1 MKKKIIRIILILALL
16 AGGFYYYKQQNKED
30 AQQGTLY
37 GNVEIRQTNLSFQV
51 SGKIKELLVEEGDS
65 VKAGQV
71 VALLDPSDYEMG
83 LRQAQAQ
90 LAQMEA
96 SNRAAP
102 DKYNRYNSLA
112 RENVISQIEYETITH
127 NLSANNAGV
136 EAAKEAAKIAE
147 NKLAYTKLIAPE
159 EGIIISRAQEPG
171 ATVNASQTIYTLS
184 KVKPMWIR
192 TYISEKQLGNVYP
205 DMPATVLTDTTD
217 PKTGERRT
225 YKGRVGYI
233 SPTAE
238 FTPKTVQ
245 TEELRTDLVYQIR
258 VYVDEPDKFLR
269 QGMPT
274 TIKLDYASEAK
285 K

>member
-1 MKKKIIRIILILALL
+1 ML
-16 AGGFYYYKQQNKED
+16 
-30 AQQGTLY
+30 
-37 GNVEIRQTNLSFQV
+37 
-51 SGKIKELLVEEGDS
+51 
-65 VKAGQV
+65 
-71 VALLDPSDYEMG
+71 G
-83 LRQAQAQ
+83 L
-90 LAQMEA
+90 
-96 SNRAAP
+96 
-102 DKYNRYNSLA
+102 
-112 RENVISQIEYETITH
+112 
-127 NLSANNAGV
+127 
-136 EAAKEAAKIAE
+136 KEAAKIAE

>member
-71 VALLDPSDYEMG
+71 VALLDPSDYEMA

-96 SNRAAP
+96 SQRAAQ

-136 EAAKEAAKIAE
+136 ERSCKD
-147 NKLAYTKLIAPE
+147 
-159 EGIIISRAQEPG
+159 R
-171 ATVNASQTIYTLS
+171 
-184 KVKPMWIR
+184 
-192 TYISEKQLGNVYP
+192 
-205 DMPATVLTDTTD
+205 
-217 PKTGERRT
+217 
-225 YKGRVGYI
+225 
-233 SPTAE
+233 
-238 FTPKTVQ
+238 
-245 TEELRTDLVYQIR
+245 
-258 VYVDEPDKFLR
+258 
-269 QGMPT
+269 
-274 TIKLDYASEAK
+274 
-285 K
+285 

>member
-30 AQQGTLY
+30 SQQGTLY

-96 SNRAAP
+96 SQRAAQ

-192 TYISEKQLGNVYP
+192 TYISEKQLGKVYP

>member
-96 SNRAAP
+96 SQRAAQ

-112 RENVISQIEYETITH
+112 RENVISQIEYETSTH

>member
-30 AQQGTLY
+30 SQQGTLY

-96 SNRAAP
+96 SQRAAQ